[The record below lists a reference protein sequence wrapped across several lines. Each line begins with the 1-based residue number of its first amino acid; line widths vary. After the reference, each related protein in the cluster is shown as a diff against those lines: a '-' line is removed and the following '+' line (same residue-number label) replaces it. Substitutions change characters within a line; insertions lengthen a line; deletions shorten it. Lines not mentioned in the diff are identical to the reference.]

1 MELSYICKYEI
12 LQKEIPEPEFLV
24 PYTYC
29 KMSSLLGFMKFIHA
43 GSGFSPFKKGKVS
56 QDYLRPANNFS

>member
-29 KMSSLLGFMKFIHA
+29 KMSSLLCFMKFIQVLD
-43 GSGFSPFKKGKVS
+43 SPPLKKGKVS

>member
-29 KMSSLLGFMKFIHA
+29 KMSSLLGFMKFIQVLD
-43 GSGFSPFKKGKVS
+43 SPPLKKGKVS